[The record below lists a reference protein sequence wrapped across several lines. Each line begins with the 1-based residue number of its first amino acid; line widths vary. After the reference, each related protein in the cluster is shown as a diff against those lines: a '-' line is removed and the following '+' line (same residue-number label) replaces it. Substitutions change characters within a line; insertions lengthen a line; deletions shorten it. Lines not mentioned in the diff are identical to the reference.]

1 MRKALFAAA
10 ALLLA
15 ARVNA
20 AIPASERDA
29 LLALY
34 QSTNGDG
41 WTNKTGWKGQPGTEC
56 DWYGVNC
63 DFEKLNV
70 TALELSSNNLD
81 GTLPSSIR
89 NLTKIQAIFIDSN
102 NLHGTL
108 PAELGELSNL
118 VNAYFIRNHFSGA
131 FPVQFANLKKL
142 EFLALDEN
150 EFTGPISSQVGDIS
164 ALKEIGLSNNH
175 FSGSLPADFARLTNL
190 EVLDLSVNQL
200 TGAIP
205 AALGTLPKL
214 QRFRAGDNQLTG
226 AIPSELG
233 NLSTLID
240 LQLGYNNLT
249 GGIPS
254 TFGKLH
260 ALETLGAGHNKFTDP
275 LPATIGDLAAIQSI
289 ELAEN
294 KLSGTLPDSLFRL
307 TTLEH
312 LNLGDNAFTG
322 TLSPEVGNLV
332 HLQFLGLY
340 YNQFTGTIPVRLASL
355 AELTVLGLQSNAFS
369 GTIPPELGN
378 LPNLDELDLSDNQLT
393 GTIPTRL
400 GSLPKL
406 ENLSLYKNELEG
418 TIPPEIGN
426 LATLR
431 GLFLAENHLHG
442 AIPDALR
449 KLTNL
454 EKFSVYSNDLSGP
467 LPSWIG
473 EWPQLT
479 EFFAGENHFT
489 GSLPVGLATL
499 DKLAFLDVA
508 RNELT
513 GPFVDCTRL
522 GNLIY
527 VRIHDNQFSGKLP
540 SSIGALTKLDFAAFG
555 NNAFSGP
562 LPPEIGNLVNVTY
575 FDFSENDLDGP
586 IPSQIGNLKKA
597 YNISLNGNHFSGPLP
612 KELGDLTELQYLGV
626 SFNALRGAIPVEILR
641 MTGLIDHS
649 SDFSFNGLYT
659 TDQRVRAFVNLK
671 QGGDGDFEATQTVMP
686 AQIHLVDTTDR
697 SATLAWEPIRYN
709 YYGGGYQ
716 VTASTTLNGPPAVI
730 ATTSSKSLDS
740 ITVRNLNPA
749 TSYFF
754 TVSTVSHPISGQEN
768 LIVSDRSAPIQGTT
782 KARVIAPPDVV
793 ITDAPSGMVQ
803 IDGVEVEAD
812 SFTVTNF
819 GDVATAITLEKNDS
833 FFTVAPTQFSLAA
846 GASQIIT
853 LHSTTQNPGSY
864 YGSVSVNGVGA
875 PNDLLAEVVL
885 LASARPSGRVVATP
899 LATRIE
905 LAGEPGSDQVGTV
918 QFRNSGTARLTGI
931 ILSDQPW
938 VIVPTEPFAIDPG
951 GVGSVNFRVA
961 RSRRPAATEG
971 GLVANLTLVYVT
983 GSESLK
989 FKDIETLDTSGVS
1002 VSKVTIVDVTKPPVS
1017 TGPIPALGPGQ
1028 LAYFIPGV
1036 ATASGSHADV
1046 SIINAAGASAINDL
1060 KLYFT
1065 SGPQTSI
1072 ASLASLGFAQAVSLP
1087 NVVNSIYGNPSAI
1100 GTLQI
1105 RSGQAGSLAT
1115 EAKVTAVVP
1124 GGTYSGSIPVFRGD
1138 RSIGT
1143 GASLY
1148 LTGLSSPGDLLV
1160 QETSG
1165 GSTNVHVELRDAA
1178 GALIGTSDRALTG
1191 YALLE
1196 LTNTIPANV
1205 TTAVIRNLGPGLVTA
1220 YARLRD
1226 ANGDT
1231 WSVVDW
1237 SRFYRYTLQDA
1248 VRIPF
1253 ADGAHASGTK
1263 RRSVRPLAVAA
1274 SPTTDVVLYNPGA
1287 SEGKATMKVVDA
1299 SGHASERSITV
1310 AAGATLT
1317 MANAGSLSSSA
1328 VASLVIV
1335 PTHGDLVITA
1345 RTHHASG
1352 GSAIPVLP
1360 ATAGLRLGQS
1370 QVFAGLDDSSAVRTS
1385 YGLTESSGANVKVR
1399 VRIIIDE
1406 SNPLT
1411 ATITSKT
1418 FTLAAGEQAF
1428 LPELVRSFAGN
1439 QRDTL
1444 FGDLHN
1450 LTLEFEVIE
1459 GDGSVVPF
1467 VIATDIAS
1475 GDSNVVVQ

>member
-10 ALLLA
+10 ALLFA
-15 ARVNA
+15 ARVSA
-20 AIPASERDA
+20 AIPTSERDA
-29 LLALY
+29 LIALY
-34 QSTNGDG
+34 QSTNGANWSNRANWLG
-41 WTNKTGWKGQPGTEC
+41 STGTEC
-56 DWYGVNC
+56 TWFGVVC
-63 DFEKLNV
+63 DFETQSNV
-70 TALELSSNNLD
+70 LHIELPDNHLD
-81 GTLPSSIR
+81 GPLPSSLR
-89 NLTKIQAIFIDSN
+89 NLTKLTALYLTN
-102 NLHGTL
+102 NHLTGNL
-108 PAELGELSNL
+108 PPELGELSNL
-118 VNAYFIRNHFSGA
+118 DFLYLQSNALTGP
-131 FPVQFANLKKL
+131 FPPQYGNLKKL
-142 EFLALDEN
+142 AQVSLYQNQLSGPLPAQIGDMTAIEELSLSDNA
-150 EFTGPISSQVGDIS
+150 FTGPI
-164 ALKEIGLSNNH
+164 
-175 FSGSLPADFARLTNL
+175 PADLARLANAKVI
-190 EVLDLSVNQL
+190 ELSVNQL
-200 TGAIP
+200 TGSIPPAI
-205 AALGTLPKL
+205 GTLPKL
-214 QRFRAGDNQLTG
+214 ERFTAGDNHLSGPIPPQLG
-226 AIPSELG
+226 DA
-233 NLSTLID
+233 STLRE
-240 LQLGYNNLT
+240 LYLGYNELT
-249 GGIPS
+249 GPIPS

-260 ALETLGAGHNKFTDP
+260 ALEVLEAAHNHLSGP
-275 LPATIGDLAAIQSI
+275 LPETLGDLASIQQI
-289 ELAEN
+289 ALTEN
-294 KLSGTLPDSLFRL
+294 ELSGLLPASIVNL
-307 TTLEH
+307 TTLEEI
-312 LNLGDNAFTG
+312 NLG
-322 TLSPEVGNLV
+322 
-332 HLQFLGLY
+332 
-340 YNQFTGTIPVRLASL
+340 
-355 AELTVLGLQSNAFS
+355 
-369 GTIPPELGN
+369 
-378 LPNLDELDLSDNQLT
+378 DNQLT
-393 GTIPTRL
+393 GTISPLFSNLTRLHSLRLYGNQFSGAIPSSL
-400 GSLPKL
+400 GSLAQL
-406 ENLSLYKNELEG
+406 DELSLERNRLTGTIPIELSHLSNLTALSLSDNQLSGTIPRELRALAKLKTLALYGNELEG
-418 TIPPEIGN
+418 TIPPELGDLSELTSLLIAN
-426 LATLR
+426 
-431 GLFLAENHLHG
+431 NQLHG
-442 AIPDALR
+442 SIPDALR
-449 KLTNL
+449 KLTKL
-454 EKFSVYSNDLSGP
+454 EHFSADENELSGP

-473 EWPQLT
+473 EWTPLMELTVRENQLSGALP
-479 EFFAGENHFT
+479 AGLGTLEN
-489 GSLPVGLATL
+489 
-499 DKLAFLDVA
+499 LAFLDLA
-508 RNELT
+508 L
-513 GPFVDCTRL
+513 
-522 GNLIY
+522 
-527 VRIHDNQFSGKLP
+527 NQFTGNIVDFTNLTNLVYLNVPDNDFSGRLP
-540 SSIGALTKLDFAAFG
+540 ASIGGLKKVTYASFG
-555 NNAFSGP
+555 HNHFSGP
-562 LPPEIGNLVNVTY
+562 IPAEIGGMTGVEYL
-575 FDFSENDLDGP
+575 DLSENAFDGA
-586 IPSQIGNLKKA
+586 IPPQLSQLGKA
-597 YNISLNGNHFSGPLP
+597 YNISLHSNHLSGPLP
-612 KELGDLTELQYLGV
+612 KELGDLTALQYLSV

-649 SDFSFNGLYT
+649 SDFSFNGLYA
-659 TDQRVRAFVNLK
+659 TDERVRTFVNLK
-671 QGGDGDFEATQTVMP
+671 QGDGDFEATQTVMP
-686 AQIHLVDTTDR
+686 TQIHLVDTTDR

-716 VTASTTLNGPPAVI
+716 VTASTTLNGPPAVV

-749 TSYFF
+749 TTYFF

-768 LIVSDRSAPIQGTT
+768 LIVSDRSSPVQGTT

-819 GDVATAITLEKNDS
+819 GDVATAITLEKNES

-853 LHSTTQNPGSY
+853 LHSTAQNPGSY
-864 YGSVSVNGVGA
+864 YGYVSVNGVGA
-875 PNDLLAEVVL
+875 PDDLLAEVVL
-885 LASARPSGRVVATP
+885 LSSARPAGRVVATP

-931 ILSDQPW
+931 IVSDQPW
-938 VIVPTEPFAIDPG
+938 VIVPAEPFAVDPG

-971 GLVANLTLVYVT
+971 GLVANLTLVYVSGGET
-983 GSESLK
+983 LRY
-989 FKDIETLDTSGVS
+989 KDFEALDTSGVS

-1036 ATASGSHADV
+1036 ATAAGSHADV

-1124 GGTYSGSIPVFRGD
+1124 GGTYSGAIPVFRGD

-1148 LTGLSSPGDLLV
+1148 LTGLSAPGDLLV

-1165 GSTNVHVELRDAA
+1165 GSTNVHVELRDAS
-1178 GALIGTSDRALTG
+1178 GTLVGTSDRALAG

-1196 LTNTIPANV
+1196 LTNTIPTNV
-1205 TTAVIRNLGPGLVTA
+1205 TTAVVRNLGPGQVTA

-1263 RRSVRPLAVAA
+1263 RRSVRPLAVAT
-1274 SPTTDVVLYNPGA
+1274 SSTTDVVLYNAG
-1287 SEGKATMKVVDA
+1287 STEGKATMKVVDA
-1299 SGHASERSITV
+1299 SGHASERTITV
-1310 AAGATLT
+1310 AAGATVT
-1317 MANAGSLSSSA
+1317 MANAGSLSTSP

-1335 PTHGDLVITA
+1335 PTHGDLAITA

-1370 QVFAGLDDSSAVRTS
+1370 QVFAGLDDSTAVRTS
-1385 YGLTESSGANVKVR
+1385 YGLTESSGASVKVR

-1418 FTLAAGEQAF
+1418 YTLAAGEQVF
-1428 LPELVRSFAGN
+1428 LPELVRSFAGA